1 MNKMDSALCY
11 ELEIKIFQIV
21 DKSATC
27 KVLDEIYE
35 KNRSLII
42 NISNLIRL
50 NICNQLYQQYPR

>member
-50 NICNQLYQQYPR
+50 NICNQL